1 MNPILFIVYHYPP
14 DTAVG
19 AVRPAQFA
27 KYLPEFGW
35 QPIIL
40 TVREH
45 YYDLGDRSGAPP
57 AAGSHLVV
65 RTRMLR
71 SPLHYYRQL
80 RRPAPPAAAQAGAAP
95 SRSPAG
101 PPGLAGRVRRFLG
114 SLLTFPDEVVGW
126 FPFALLRALLIIRR
140 HRVRIVVTSAPP
152 HSVLL
157 IGAWLSKLAG
167 VHWIADFRDP
177 YLDTATQ
184 HVEETFFT
192 HVARRLG
199 AWFVGRASVIV
210 STTERFSECLRLNY
224 PSHGHKVVTIPNGY
238 DPEEFDGIARAKDP
252 HFTIAHVGSLF
263 AYERRTPEPVLR
275 AVAELVRDGHIDRSR
290 LMLRFVGVR
299 GDGQQKLTALV
310 AKYDLAPNV
319 EIRPWLPRRQALETM
334 VRSHVLLALA
344 PQQPLQIPAKIFDYF
359 AAGSE
364 VLAITEDGATADLL
378 AETGAGIPV
387 LAEQPDAVKQAIQTF
402 YSRYLRDGQG
412 GEAHAGP
419 AAGGAGYHRRQLTE
433 RLARVLDGL
442 VPAGGGTPAHS
453 PRPVAKTR

>member
-1 MNPILFIVYHYPP
+1 MNPILFVVYHYPP

-35 QPIIL
+35 RPMIL
-40 TVREH
+40 TVYER
-45 YYDLGDRSGAPP
+45 YYELGDPSGSAPTTGP
-57 AAGSHLVV
+57 EVVV

-71 SPLHYYRQL
+71 SPLYYYRRL
-80 RRPAPPAAAQAGAAP
+80 RRRPDHAPAPGATSP
-95 SRSPAG
+95 GRPAG
-101 PPGLAGRVRRFLG
+101 SPGLAARLRRFVG

-140 HRVRIVVTSAPP
+140 HRVRVVVTSAPP
-152 HSVLL
+152 HSVHL

-167 VHWIADFRDP
+167 VHWVADFRDP

-184 HVEETFFT
+184 SVGETFFT
-192 HVARRLG
+192 RLARRFG
-199 AWFVGRASVIV
+199 AWFVAQASVVV
-210 STTERFSECLRLNY
+210 STTERFSECLRLKY
-224 PSHGHKVVTIPNGY
+224 PGHRHKVVTIPNGY
-238 DPEEFDGIARAKDP
+238 DPEEFDAIPRGKDRR
-252 HFTIAHVGSLF
+252 FTIAHVGSLF

-275 AVAELVRDGHIDRSR
+275 AVAELLRDGHMDRSR

-299 GDGQQKLTALV
+299 GDGQQKLNALV

-334 VRSHVLLALA
+334 ARSHVLLALA

-359 AAGSE
+359 AAGSD

-387 LAEQPDAVKQAIQTF
+387 TAEQPDAVKHAIHTF
-402 YSRYLRDGQG
+402 YGRYLRDGQG
-412 GEAHAGP
+412 GEPHAGP
-419 AAGGAGYHRRQLTE
+419 AAGCAGYHRRQLTE
-433 RLARVLDGL
+433 RLASVLDGL
-442 VPAGGGTPAHS
+442 VSARRGTLAAS
-453 PRPVAKTR
+453 PRSAAATK